1 MIGLQLTR
9 KITSVNSFLLKF
21 VKTIALAKKIL
32 EQKVN
37 IQAKSMSVRT
47 FAIFSF
53 LIAFLFYGNSIS
65 NGFSLDDELVT
76 TTDRK
81 HHENVEKG
89 IGGIKAI
96 FSSNYAIDGK
106 QNYEYRPIVTLSYAI
121 EWSLFSDHPKRA
133 SISHFINVLLYAIC
147 GILLFQLIN
156 VLFQGRASYFSAIV
170 VVLFMIHPIHSEV
183 VNNLKN
189 RDEMLSLIF
198 ALLAAIQAFKYIDKG
213 QLYSV
218 FIGLGFITLSIL
230 SKKSNLPFVVLI
242 PMMVYFFREVS
253 LKKIGVVFSVLIL
266 TQVIFKIIK
275 VTLLKEENLRL
286 FSYVENPLY
295 EMGFIDRIP
304 VFIYTNYLY
313 IQKLFVPYPLGYY
326 YGFNMIPIVTFSD
339 WRFYVSLILV
349 LALGVFALYGLLKKS
364 YFSFGILFFFIA
376 LGGMANLITPM
387 VGIFAERFTFTASI
401 AFCFILVLL
410 LYKILKLDLFDE
422 KNNLKIYASIAVV
435 ALPSLIFTLNRNK
448 DWKSKKSLYVAD
460 SNYLKNSAKS
470 NSILGSEMQTEAY
483 SLKKEGI
490 FRFNEMM
497 QKVDSA
503 LLFYN
508 RSLSLYPNYES
519 NLNNRGALYFEFYFD
534 YIESIKSI
542 KKSTD
547 FNNSYYEGMLNIGN
561 AYCKI
566 AEGYE
571 NLLKVIPLSV
581 SKSENTA
588 SIDKFYRN
596 RKIYRSLGLLRQFEA
611 NAIAILKTGL
621 NSNAVNTLTI
631 NAKNFET
638 IDPFL
643 RNFQFSIKVTAYLN
657 NLLSNKQQAN
667 IEVINGF
674 RKLIVNFMTSNLSI
688 NKSQL
693 RSNIEVLKRN
703 YIDSA
708 TVYYDKTYKLKPKLE
723 LYYSSINGFA
733 MSLADYKMLI
743 DVQEKYLKN
752 FKSKYNAPQYIQ
764 LANAYYSLG
773 KLFEAKKYF
782 KKGMKDLKRE
792 REDLINKT
800 TKSPDD
806 ESRII
811 ALDNEVNRLT
821 QFVKDLKKRN
831 LLN

>member
-1 MIGLQLTR
+1 M
-9 KITSVNSFLLKF
+9 
-21 VKTIALAKKIL
+21 AKKIS
-32 EQKVN
+32 EQKVS
-37 IQAKSMSVRT
+37 IKAKTISVRT

-89 IGGIKAI
+89 ITGIKAI

-106 QNYEYRPIVTLSYAI
+106 QNYEYRPLVTLSYAI
-121 EWSLFSDHPKRA
+121 EWSLFSDNPERA
-133 SISHFINVLLYAIC
+133 SISHFINILLYAIC

-170 VVLFMIHPIHSEV
+170 VALFMIHPIHSEV

-198 ALLAAIQAFKYIDKG
+198 GLLAAIQAFKYIDKG

-230 SKKSNLPFVVLI
+230 SKKSNIPFVIII

-253 LKKIGVVFSVLIL
+253 WKKIGVVFSVLIL

-286 FSYVENPLY
+286 FNFVENPLY
-295 EMGFIDRIP
+295 EMGFVDRIP

-339 WRFYVSLILV
+339 WRFYASLILV
-349 LALGVFALYGLLKKS
+349 LALGVFALYGFFKKS
-364 YFSFGILFFFIA
+364 YLSFGILFFFIA
-376 LGGMANLITPM
+376 IGGMANLLTPM

-410 LYKILKLDLFDE
+410 LYKILKIDLFDE
-422 KNNLKIYASIAVV
+422 KNNFKIYSSIAVI
-435 ALPSLIFTLNRNK
+435 ALPSFIFTVNRNK

-483 SLKKEGI
+483 FLKKEGV
-490 FRFNEMM
+490 FRFTEMM

-508 RSLSLYPNYES
+508 RSLALYSTYES
-519 NLNNRGALYFEFYFD
+519 NLNNRGALYYEFYFD
-534 YIESIKSI
+534 YLESIKSF

-547 FNNSYYEGMLNIGN
+547 FNATYYEGMLNIAN

-571 NLLKVIPLSV
+571 NILKVIPPSPTI
-581 SKSENTA
+581 KSEKTTA
-588 SIDKFYRN
+588 VDNFYRN

-631 NAKNFET
+631 NAKNYET
-638 IDPFL
+638 IDPIL
-643 RNFQFSIKVTAYLN
+643 KNFEFSSKVAVYLN
-657 NLLSNKQQAN
+657 GLLTNKQQAN
-667 IEVINGF
+667 IQVINGL
-674 RKLIVNFMTSNLSI
+674 RTLIAKYMTTNLSI
-688 NKSQL
+688 NESQL
-693 RSNIEVLKRN
+693 RSSLEVLKRN

-708 TVYYDKTYKLKPKLE
+708 TVYFDKTYKLKPKLE
-723 LYYSSINGFA
+723 SYYSSLNGFA
-733 MSLADYKMLI
+733 MSLSDYNMLI
-743 DVQEKYLKN
+743 DVQLKYLKH

-764 LANAYYSLG
+764 LANAHYSLG
-773 KLFEAKKYF
+773 QLIEAKKYF
-782 KKGMKDLKRE
+782 KKGMNDLKKE
-792 REDLINKT
+792 REDLMNKT
-800 TKSPDD
+800 NKSSDD